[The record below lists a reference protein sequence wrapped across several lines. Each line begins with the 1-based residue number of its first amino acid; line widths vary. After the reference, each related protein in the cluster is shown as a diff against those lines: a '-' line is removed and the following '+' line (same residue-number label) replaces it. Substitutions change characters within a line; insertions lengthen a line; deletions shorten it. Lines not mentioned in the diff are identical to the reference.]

1 MARTFSGPLARARC
15 ILAVCLLLIA
25 LPQAWATPQSRG
37 SAAQPLRV
45 LLIPA
50 DGGTPDGTLADFSP
64 LFDAVSARTGLKFEL
79 RVGQSYAA
87 VVQGLQAGVVDI
99 AWLGPVAYAQ
109 ARALGAAEL
118 LAVAVQDG
126 DSVYYAGIFVPQAS
140 PLQNIED
147 LRGQRIA
154 FGDIHSGSSFTYQA
168 AMLLEA
174 GIDPAADL
182 GAVRFT
188 GSHAASLGALLEGQ
202 VDAACLS
209 FESFLR
215 AVDTGVMAADA
226 LRVLARSEPIPN
238 PPLALHPSLPAAL
251 KQQLREAFGGLHE
264 QLAEQ
269 PERLVGYGGRR
280 VQRYA
285 VDLDEALF
293 DAPARQAARIDAD
306 LRAALLARAAQR

>member
-1 MARTFSGPLARARC
+1 MSLVRKSLAAWMRC
-15 ILAVCLLLIA
+15 ACGLAIALCLLPA
-25 LPQAWATPQSRG
+25 LALATRG
-37 SAAQPLRV
+37 TPEQPLRV

-50 DGGTPDGTLADFSP
+50 DGGTPDGTLADFAP
-64 LFDAVSARTGLKFEL
+64 LFEAVSARTGLNFEL

-118 LAVAVQDG
+118 LAVAVQGG
-126 DSVYYAGIFVPQAS
+126 DSVYYAGIFVPRDS
-140 PLQNIED
+140 PLQRIED
-147 LRGQRIA
+147 LRGRRLA

-174 GIDPAADL
+174 GIDPARELA
-182 GAVRFT
+182 AVRFT
-188 GSHAASLGALLEGQ
+188 GSHAASLGAVLEGQ

-209 FESFLR
+209 FESYLR
-215 AVDTGVMAADA
+215 AVDSGVLAADA

-238 PPLALHPSLPAAL
+238 PPLALHPQLPDTQ
-251 KQQLREAFGGLHE
+251 KRQLRAAFGGLHE
-264 QLAEQ
+264 QLAQ
-269 PERLVGYGGRR
+269 RPERLVGYGGRP
-280 VQRYA
+280 VERYA

-293 DAPARQAARIDAD
+293 DAPARQAARIDAE